1 MAVGRFRNDM
11 QLAGP
16 GSVGAA
22 AARGVDHRRA
32 AESRTPTL
40 SSRGRCGCE
49 TPLAVSFTVRLSHD
63 SHCLY
68 GLCGLS
74 TCVGCGRR
82 VPIAVLESL
91 LTIGEVVLQVL
102 SEELSAHS
110 IGLPFRWGLP
120 PLADTVG

>member
-1 MAVGRFRNDM
+1 MRVRNSTRGLVHRPIVARFA
-11 QLAGP
+11 LF
-16 GSVGAA
+16 VWI
-22 AARGVDHRRA
+22 
-32 AESRTPTL
+32 
-40 SSRGRCGCE
+40 
-49 TPLAVSFTVRLSHD
+49 VRIV
-63 SHCLY
+63 Y
-68 GLCGLS
+68 LCRLW
-74 TCVGCGRR
+74 RR